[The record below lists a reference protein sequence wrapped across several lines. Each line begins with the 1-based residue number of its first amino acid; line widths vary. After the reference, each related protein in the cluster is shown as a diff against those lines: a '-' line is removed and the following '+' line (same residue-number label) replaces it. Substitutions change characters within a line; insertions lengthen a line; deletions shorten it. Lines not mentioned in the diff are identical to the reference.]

1 MNEKGLVLIPIVLL
15 LRGLGVGGALSSK
28 IDFFFFECVAHGQ
41 FYDAEKFFEEGEVI
55 VNQRQFFV

>member
-1 MNEKGLVLIPIVLL
+1 MVLIPIVLL

-28 IDFFFFECVAHGQ
+28 IDFLFFECVAHGQ

-55 VNQRQFFV
+55 VNQWQFFV